1 MKKLIIPLLIFLVP
15 IYSSSQSRRTP
26 EIRSCLAS
34 EFAFASLENAN
45 PSKGWDDNFETGK
58 RIGYIIAEFYQ
69 KAIWSMDNPETEGRE
84 AVLFALESS
93 QNRIKYMDKNALKR
107 EVERCR
113 VSFK

>member
-58 RIGYIIAEFYQ
+58 VSYFSKKIFYGFRHQGDFSFEPGDYIRTVNTVFFQ
-69 KAIWSMDNPETEGRE
+69 
-84 AVLFALESS
+84 
-93 QNRIKYMDKNALKR
+93 
-107 EVERCR
+107 
-113 VSFK
+113 